1 MFYLLKGL
9 DSSRVVD
16 TNSGWFGDHKSDV
29 ESVHI
34 YFKKI
39 KLKKS
44 NKPLILSEF
53 GGYSYKLPQ
62 HSANLK
68 ETYGYKLFDDGE
80 KFEEALI
87 SLYENEVIP
96 EIENGL
102 CGAIYTQLS
111 DVEDETNGF
120 LTYDRKVCKVNSDR
134 VRAVMKKAKI

>member
-16 TNSGWFGDHKSDV
+16 TNSGWFGGHKSDV

-39 KLKKS
+39 KLKS
-44 NKPLILSEF
+44 SDKPIILSEF
-53 GGYSYKLPQ
+53 GGYSYKIKE

-68 ETYGYKLFDDGE
+68 KTYGYKLFDDGE
-80 KFEEALI
+80 KFEDALI

-120 LTYDRKVCKVNSDR
+120 LTYDRKICKVNCDK
-134 VRAVMKKAKI
+134 VRLVMQKAKI